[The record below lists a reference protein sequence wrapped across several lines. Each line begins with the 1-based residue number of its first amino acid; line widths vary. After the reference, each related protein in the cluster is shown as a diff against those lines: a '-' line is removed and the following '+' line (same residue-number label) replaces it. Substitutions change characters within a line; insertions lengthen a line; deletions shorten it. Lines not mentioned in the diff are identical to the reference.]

1 MLFTCGFAAQRRAPS
16 HPIGWDVLLCPCTLF
31 AIISSMYCDFFGL
44 KELPFNVTSD
54 PDFFFLTEGH
64 KEALSHLLYGVS
76 QRKGI
81 VVLTGEIGTGKT
93 TLCRYFLGQLGDRVK
108 TALILNPCLSESQ
121 LLEAIIADFGIR
133 VKKPSRLKLIAE
145 LNAFLLSE
153 AEAGNTVVLIVD
165 EAQNLKPHILEQIR
179 LLSNLETEKDKLLQ
193 VVLSGQPELS
203 DKLQLH
209 QLRQLRQRVMVRC
222 EIKPL
227 DTTEVGN
234 YIRHRLGVAGSA
246 NCVSFTADA
255 VKMVASFSGGT
266 PRLINMVCDRAML
279 GAYTE
284 TTRLIDVTLMQR
296 CLEEL
301 SSYKV
306 GDTRH
311 EYHPRCPE
319 ESRDKQTDQ
328 APCTASRQDPVC

>member
-1 MLFTCGFAAQRRAPS
+1 
-16 HPIGWDVLLCPCTLF
+16 
-31 AIISSMYCDFFGL
+31 MYTAFFGL

-54 PDFFFLTEGH
+54 PEFFFLTEGH
-64 KEALSHLLYGVS
+64 KDALSHLLYGVS

-93 TLCRYFLGQLGDRVK
+93 TLCRYFLSQLGDRVK

-121 LLEAIIADFGIR
+121 LLEAIIEDFGIR
-133 VKKPSRLKLIAE
+133 VKNPSRLKLITE
-145 LNAFLLSE
+145 LNAFLLRE
-153 AEAGNTVVLIVD
+153 AEAGSTVVLIVD
-165 EAQNLKPHILEQIR
+165 EAQNLKPHILEQVR

-222 EIKPL
+222 DIKPL
-227 DTTEVGN
+227 DTREVGA
-234 YIRHRLGVAGSA
+234 YVRHRLGVAGDA
-246 NCVSFTADA
+246 NCVSFTEDA
-255 VKMVASFSGGT
+255 VKMVASFSRGT

-279 GAYTE
+279 AAYTQ
-284 TTRLIDVTLMQR
+284 TTRLIDVTIMQR

-301 SSYKV
+301 ASYQV
-306 GDTRH
+306 GDTRYEH
-311 EYHPRCPE
+311 NSRCPE
-319 ESRDKQTDQ
+319 ESRDEPASQ
-328 APCTASRQDPVC
+328 ARFAAP